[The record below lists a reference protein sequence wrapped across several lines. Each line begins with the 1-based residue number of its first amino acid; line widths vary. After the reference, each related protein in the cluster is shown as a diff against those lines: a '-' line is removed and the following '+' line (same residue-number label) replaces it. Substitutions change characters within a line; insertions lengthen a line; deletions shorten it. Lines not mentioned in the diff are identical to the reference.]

1 MRTLQST
8 ESVERSLS
16 IGFAFC
22 QINITPA
29 MDNVHWVRESFSAFK
44 AKKGQGG
51 SAELINAK
59 QRCVSSPRFF
69 RLQVLLEALWPVVD
83 LFLGR
88 RRGSLWRE
96 FPLSVFS
103 DERNRCFQRKVIP
116 SWFYNFN
123 AKWFPVDFTIS
134 MQSDS
139 QLILQFQ
146 REVSPG
152 QFYNTHFRDQ
162 ANGSSCPVNFQ
173 IKVISVMTVLCDT
186 L

>member
-1 MRTLQST
+1 MKTLQST

-59 QRCVSSPRFF
+59 QKCVSGPRFF

-88 RRGSLWRE
+88 QRGSLWRE

-134 MQSDS
+134 TRSES
-139 QLILQFQ
+139 RSILQHPFQ
-146 REVSPG
+146 GPS
-152 QFYNTHFRDQ
+152 QY
-162 ANGSSCPVNFQ
+162 GSSENCQ

-186 L
+186 W

>member
-1 MRTLQST
+1 MKTPQSI
-8 ESVERSLS
+8 ESVERRLS

-59 QRCVSSPRFF
+59 QKCVSSPRFF

-134 MQSDS
+134 TRSES
-139 QLILQFQ
+139 RSILQHPFQ
-146 REVSPG
+146 GPS
-152 QFYNTHFRDQ
+152 QWKLL
-162 ANGSSCPVNFQ
+162 SSKFSNKSDF
-173 IKVISVMTVLCDT
+173 CDDSALWYLVT
-186 L
+186 KRTARIWC

>member
-1 MRTLQST
+1 MFILAKINEALKEKAINCRDNQWKHSKAQNQSK
-8 ESVERSLS
+8 EVDQ
-16 IGFAFC
+16 FC
-22 QINITPA
+22 QINIAPA

-69 RLQVLLEALWPVVD
+69 RLQVLLEALWPLVD

-88 RRGSLWRE
+88 QRGSLWRE

-123 AKWFPVDFTIS
+123 VKWV
-134 MQSDS
+134 Q
-139 QLILQFQ
+139 
-146 REVSPG
+146 
-152 QFYNTHFRDQ
+152 
-162 ANGSSCPVNFQ
+162 VNFTTPFSGTKPMGALVQ
-173 IKVISVMTVLCDT
+173 
-186 L
+186 